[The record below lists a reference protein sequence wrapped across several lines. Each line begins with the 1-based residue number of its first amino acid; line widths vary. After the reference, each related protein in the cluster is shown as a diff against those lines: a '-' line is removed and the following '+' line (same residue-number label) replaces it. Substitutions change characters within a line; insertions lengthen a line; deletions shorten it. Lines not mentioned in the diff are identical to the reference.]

1 MALRFP
7 LTLCIAA
14 ALLARSRAQYRAS
27 AWIGG
32 GGSTLSGFA
41 AGGVGGN
48 AASLAS
54 KPFGV
59 AWSGPTF
66 YFTDYSNS
74 RIRAVNGSAP
84 VWSVAGGGSAT
95 GTASG
100 YANGVGSAAL
110 FYVPTAVVPLGG
122 SVFTLDNFP
131 GVRAIAL
138 ATSTVSVLA
147 GGAGA
152 ATTGYADGVGTNAKF
167 AAAPYGMCSDG
178 ANALFVADI
187 NNHVVRA
194 VVIATAAVSTLA
206 GSLAGYANGVGVA
219 AKLNQPA
226 AVAFAAGVVYVVEN
240 GNHAVR
246 TITVTGA
253 AVAPFVGGGANGIT
267 AGVADGVGSNA
278 LFRTPQGCA
287 TSPDGVLL
295 YVADTGNNRVR
306 VVNIAAKLVS
316 TAGGGGGAAGTL
328 AGYANGLGTNAL
340 FNYPTG
346 VAVDPATGALSV
358 GDVNNNIIRTLTP
371 PAPVWSFPADQ
382 GTGLGGFTLI
392 NNPAY
397 ITFGPDRNSCPGGAL
412 YLQNSAYMATTAVVP
427 ELPTGNAPRSG
438 SVWIVCSS
446 GTSVYEWGGGGGA
459 ANARSGTL
467 ASAWGIVG
475 EGNDCFLTG
484 SVCNGVWNHLAFSY
498 DTGNNMILY
507 LNGAAVKTCA
517 SSASVAARARAR
529 AARAPCS
536 APSLT
541 LPPTHALYRAR
552 SAGARRDSLEGVCW
566 LQRQPRAH
574 WRRAVRP
581 QRHRRLH

>member
-1 MALRFP
+1 MAPRFL

-59 AWSGPTF
+59 AWSGGTLF
-66 YFTDYSNS
+66 FTDYSNS

-110 FYVPTAVVPLGG
+110 FFTPTAVVPLGG
-122 SVFTLDNFP
+122 RVFTLDNFP

-147 GGAGA
+147 GGPTAGNV
-152 ATTGYADGVGTNAKF
+152 DGVGTNAKF
-167 AAAPYGMCSDG
+167 AAAPYGMCSNG
-178 ANALFVADI
+178 ADTLFVADI

-194 VVIATAAVSTLA
+194 VVVATAAVSTLA
-206 GSLAGYANGVGVA
+206 GSTAGYANGVGVA
-219 AKLNQPA
+219 AKFTQPA
-226 AVAFAAGVVYVVEN
+226 AVAFAAGVVFVAEN

-246 TITVTGA
+246 TIAVTGA

-267 AGVADGVGSNA
+267 AGIADGVGSNA

-316 TAGGGGGAAGTL
+316 TAGGGGATGTL
-328 AGYANGLGTNAL
+328 AGYVNGLGSNAL

-346 VAVDPATGALSV
+346 VAVDPATGAVAV

-382 GTGLGGFTLI
+382 GTGLGGFTLT
-392 NNPAY
+392 NPAG

-412 YLQNSAYMATTAVVP
+412 FLQNSAYMATNAVIP

-438 SVWIVCSS
+438 SVWIVCSGAS
-446 GTSVYEWGGGGGA
+446 ASVYEWGGGGGA

-475 EGNDCFLTG
+475 ESNDCFITG
-484 SVCNGVWNHLAFSY
+484 SACNGAWNHLAFTY
-498 DTGNNMILY
+498 TNTGNTMILY
-507 LNGAAVKTCA
+507 RNGAAVKTCA
-517 SSASVAARARAR
+517 SSASVVAARARRGALLLR
-529 AARAPCS
+529 PPALC
-536 APSLT
+536 
-541 LPPTHALYRAR
+541 PPTTHARSRAR
-552 SAGARRDSLEGVCW
+552 SAGARRDSLAGVCW